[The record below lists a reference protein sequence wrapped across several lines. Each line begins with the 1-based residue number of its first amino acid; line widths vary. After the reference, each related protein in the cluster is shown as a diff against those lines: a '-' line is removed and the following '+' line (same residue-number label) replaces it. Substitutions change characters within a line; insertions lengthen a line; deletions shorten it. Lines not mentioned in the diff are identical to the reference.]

1 MSSMRLVGEVARWEF
16 LRYIKPK
23 QQLISLLVTV
33 AVFLVLIAM
42 NRTDDGGP
50 STVEIAVVGGERISL
65 PAEIGRFR
73 FEAHGDDVLETL
85 RAEVESRDRNAVLVV
100 TGEGAGELIIRHFPS
115 WRGELVRE
123 LSGVVLT
130 RRLEETGLD
139 MDRLAALQEPFALEV
154 TEVRPRS
161 GGSERLIALLA
172 LMLTAAGL
180 MTGIGYVF
188 ASITGEKQNRL
199 SEQVISAIRAQA
211 WIDGKVL
218 GLAGVS
224 VVAILN
230 FVVAGLI
237 TLGIARVIWGTSF
250 QLPTELSRPDL
261 LLIALVFITLGYFFW
276 FAFLAA
282 VSAIVDDPHNSN
294 RNQLIFLPL
303 LSIAPAVLALNNP
316 EIGWIRILAIV
327 PPTSGSVLPT
337 WILVA
342 EVPWWQVGLAFVLLF
357 GAVAFVR
364 RIAGKVFR
372 LGMLMYGKEPSWRE
386 VRRWLREA

>member
-1 MSSMRLVGEVARWEF
+1 
-16 LRYIKPK
+16 
-23 QQLISLLVTV
+23 
-33 AVFLVLIAM
+33 
-42 NRTDDGGP
+42 
-50 STVEIAVVGGERISL
+50 
-65 PAEIGRFR
+65 
-73 FEAHGDDVLETL
+73 
-85 RAEVESRDRNAVLVV
+85 
-100 TGEGAGELIIRHFPS
+100 
-115 WRGELVRE
+115 
-123 LSGVVLT
+123 
-130 RRLEETGLD
+130 
-139 MDRLAALQEPFALEV
+139 
-154 TEVRPRS
+154 
-161 GGSERLIALLA
+161 
-172 LMLTAAGL
+172 MLTAAGL

-199 SEQVISAIRAQA
+199 SAGDLGDPGAGV
-211 WIDGKVL
+211 IDGKIL

-372 LGMLMYGKEPSWRE
+372 LDADTARAELAR
-386 VRRWLREA
+386 VRLAAGGVSAPDRHASGVVSAA